1 MLSALELARR
11 IEAGALSPRAVVE
24 LCAEAVAT
32 HESEIGAF
40 AALELD
46 AARRRVEQQQ
56 LALLPLHGLPVG
68 IKDIFDTAD
77 LPTAYGSPIYAGH
90 RPKADAAMVMLIRR
104 AGGLVLGK
112 TVTTEFASLEPAGTR
127 NPCNPAHTPGGSS
140 SGSAAAVAAGMLPLA
155 VGSQTG
161 GSVIRPAAFC
171 GVAGFKPSYRLLPTV
186 GMKCF
191 SWSLDTVG
199 LFGASVPDVAFAA
212 ATMSGRDLRVDGRP
226 PQTAP
231 VVALVRTPF
240 WQDASAA
247 MQKAV
252 ERAARAA
259 ERSGARVKDM
269 ELPPIFADAVRA
281 HRIVQGYE
289 AIRALAFEYDFHRD
303 RMGPLLRAQLDDA
316 ATIDADTYDNAR
328 RITRRARRAL
338 IDLLP
343 DGEVMLTPS
352 APGAA
357 PKGLGST
364 GEPTFNRLWTLLG
377 TPCVNVPGLSDA
389 DGLPLGVQVVARF
402 GRDRFALSAASWLE
416 SAVAQQ
422 NAADARAMS

>member
-56 LALLPLHGLPVG
+56 LAPLPLRGLPVG

-77 LPTAYGSPIYAGH
+77 LPTAYGSAIYAGH

-127 NPCNPAHTPGGSS
+127 NPRNPAHTPGGSS
-140 SGSAAAVAAGMLPLA
+140 SGSAAAVAAGMVPLA
-155 VGSQTG
+155 LGSQTG

-226 PQTAP
+226 PQAAP

-303 RMGPLLRAQLDDA
+303 RMGPVLRAQLDDA

-389 DGLPLGVQVVARF
+389 GGLPLGVQVVARF
-402 GRDRFALSAASWLE
+402 GRDRFALSAAAWLE
-416 SAVAQQ
+416 SAVARSEMRLTPGQ
-422 NAADARAMS
+422 

>member
-56 LALLPLHGLPVG
+56 LALLPLRGLPVG

-77 LPTAYGSPIYAGH
+77 LPTAYGSAIYAGH

-127 NPCNPAHTPGGSS
+127 NPRNPAHTPGGSS
-140 SGSAAAVAAGMLPLA
+140 SGSAAAVAAGMVPLA
-155 VGSQTG
+155 LGSQTG

-226 PQTAP
+226 PQAAP

-289 AIRALAFEYDFHRD
+289 AIRALAFEYDLHRH
-303 RMGPLLRAQLDDA
+303 RMGPVLRAQLDDA

-402 GRDRFALSAASWLE
+402 GRDRFALSAAAWLE
-416 SAVAQQ
+416 SAVARSEMRLTPGQ
-422 NAADARAMS
+422 

>member
-56 LALLPLHGLPVG
+56 LALLPLRGLPVG

-77 LPTAYGSPIYAGH
+77 LPTAYGSAIYAGH

-112 TVTTEFASLEPAGTR
+112 TVTTEFASLEPACTR
-127 NPCNPAHTPGGSS
+127 NPRYPAHTPGGSS
-140 SGSAAAVAAGMLPLA
+140 SRSAAAVAAGMVPLA
-155 VGSQTG
+155 LGSQTG

-226 PQTAP
+226 PQAAP

-389 DGLPLGVQVVARF
+389 GGLPLGVQVVARF
-402 GRDRFALSAASWLE
+402 GRDRFALSAAAWLE
-416 SAVAQQ
+416 SAVARSEMRLTPGQ
-422 NAADARAMS
+422 

>member
-40 AALELD
+40 AALDLD

-77 LPTAYGSPIYAGH
+77 LPTAYGSAIYAGH

-127 NPCNPAHTPGGSS
+127 NPRNPAHTPGGSS

-155 VGSQTG
+155 LGSQTG

-212 ATMSGRDLRVDGRP
+212 AAMSGRDLRVDGRP
-226 PQTAP
+226 PQAAP

-247 MQKAV
+247 MQNAV

-303 RMGPLLRAQLDDA
+303 RMGPVLRAQLDDA

-402 GRDRFALSAASWLE
+402 GRDRFALSAAAWLE
-416 SAVAQQ
+416 SAVARSEMRLTPGQ
-422 NAADARAMS
+422 